1 MLSRK
6 IITLLIYILI
16 ITLLFSIQP
25 SLFFDNDG
33 NIKCFGYN
41 TDDSQNTIS
50 PLIVFIPFIIIISYL
65 VILII
70 EIIYT

>member
-1 MLSRK
+1 ML
-6 IITLLIYILI
+6 
-16 ITLLFSIQP
+16 FAIQP
-25 SLFFDNDG
+25 NLFFDNDG
-33 NIKCFGYN
+33 NIKCIGYN
-41 TDDSQNTIS
+41 TDDSQNTIL